1 MFRTVPAAESTPV
14 VESCAHPVPLGELER
29 DLSGVPAEGWP
40 AWLGR
45 RGVAIIPDDLG
56 RDSVS
61 RGDARRLLDERR
73 ADQLRKQA
81 VLKQQEQQ
89 AIAADMERRSQ
100 LWQGLSAEFMPPDVL
115 PAAAML
121 QASRDAQPKRRS
133 MVEDLLGRH
142 DEMVFH
148 PIVDGAE
155 AS

>member
-1 MFRTVPAAESTPV
+1 
-14 VESCAHPVPLGELER
+14 
-29 DLSGVPAEGWP
+29 
-40 AWLGR
+40 
-45 RGVAIIPDDLG
+45 
-56 RDSVS
+56 
-61 RGDARRLLDERR
+61 
-73 ADQLRKQA
+73 

-148 PIVDGAE
+148 PIVDAAE